1 MNNRLKT
8 LTKGIADVSPLMI
21 PVVPFGIIF
30 GVIGMELGLSAYMT
44 FGMSVIIFGGASQ
57 IVLLQLFSGGAS
69 SLVAIT
75 SVGAVNSRH
84 LLYGAVFS
92 EYLSH
97 LKLTWKIILS
107 YILIDQAFAVSN
119 TYFKKNKENEFKHYH
134 LLGAGFTCWTIWQI
148 STILGIVLGSVV
160 PEELGLSFT
169 ISLTFLALLI
179 NDFRKFKNI
188 IVMMVSGIVATIGY
202 NAIPF
207 QAYIIVAALSAL
219 LVATL
224 LTLIN
229 LKKKIMHWSTI
240 IYCGMITYLT
250 RFSMI
255 FLLKEDIL
263 NDKTKK
269 VLSYVPSAIFP
280 AIIFPPIFLDSAGS
294 LDIESNPK
302 IFAAILAII
311 VGYMSRSILVTIFV
325 GLISYWFLIFVY
337 YQ

>member
-1 MNNRLKT
+1 MNNRLKI
-8 LTKGIADVSPLMI
+8 LTKGIIDVSPLMI
-21 PVVPFGIIF
+21 PVVPFGIIY
-30 GVIGMELGLSAYMT
+30 GVIGIELGLSAYMT
-44 FGMSVIIFGGASQ
+44 FGMSIIIFGGASQ
-57 IVLLQLFSGGAS
+57 IVLLQLFSGGAT

-107 YILIDQAFAVSN
+107 YVLIDQAFAVSN

-148 STILGIVLGSVV
+148 TTILGIVLGSVV

-179 NDFRKFKNI
+179 NDLRKFKNI

-202 NAIPF
+202 NLIPF

-229 LKKKIMHWSTI
+229 LKKK
-240 IYCGMITYLT
+240 
-250 RFSMI
+250 
-255 FLLKEDIL
+255 
-263 NDKTKK
+263 
-269 VLSYVPSAIFP
+269 
-280 AIIFPPIFLDSAGS
+280 
-294 LDIESNPK
+294 
-302 IFAAILAII
+302 
-311 VGYMSRSILVTIFV
+311 
-325 GLISYWFLIFVY
+325 
-337 YQ
+337 